1 MVAGSTE
8 YDVVVVG
15 AGNAALTAALAAHN
29 EGAKVVVLEWAPQE
43 LRAATL
49 ISQAEGSEWLMEVRR
64 T

>member
-29 EGAKVVVLEWAPQE
+29 EGAKVVVADVIEKAGE
-43 LRAATL
+43 ETV
-49 ISQAEGSEWLMEVRR
+49 AEIK
-64 T
+64 